1 MAVVDLRIP
10 ISAEAVRALHV
21 GDQVRLYGV
30 MVTGRDAAHKHIE
43 DNFLHTSAIPESERA
58 VHDELKRLWR
68 EGVLYHCG
76 PVVRRAADG
85 RWQFVSAGPTTSIR
99 EEPYEAGMIA
109 YFGLRGIVGK
119 GGMGPKTLAA
129 CQEYGAVYLHAVGG
143 AATLI
148 ADSIK
153 EVLTVFKRD
162 ELGVPEAFWVVRAE
176 GFPAVVTMDAHGRS
190 LHEQVYE
197 QSRKRLEELIR

>member
-1 MAVVDLRIP
+1 MAFVDLRIP

-30 MVTGRDAAHKHIE
+30 MVTGRDAAHKYIE
-43 DNFLHTSAIPESERA
+43 DNFLHASAIPESERG
-58 VHDELKRLWR
+58 VHDELKRLWN

-76 PVVRRAADG
+76 PVVSRAADG

-99 EEPYEAGMIA
+99 EEPYEAGVIA
-109 YFGLRGIVGK
+109 YFGLRGVIGK

-129 CQEYGAVYLHAVGG
+129 CQEHGAVYLHAVGG

-153 EVLTVFKRD
+153 EVITVFKKD
-162 ELGVPEAFWVVRAE
+162 ELGVPEAFWVVRAD
-176 GFPAVVTMDAHGRS
+176 GFPAVVTMDAHGGS
-190 LHEQVYE
+190 LHELVYAE
-197 QSRKRLEELIR
+197 SGQRLAALIR